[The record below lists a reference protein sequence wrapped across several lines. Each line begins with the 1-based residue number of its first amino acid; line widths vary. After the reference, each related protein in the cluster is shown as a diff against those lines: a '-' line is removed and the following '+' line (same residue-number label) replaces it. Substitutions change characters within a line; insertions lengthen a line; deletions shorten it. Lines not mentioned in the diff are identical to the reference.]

1 METNAKITYGDFKLF
16 IGYTLADVDPHTG
29 GETTSYPLVSKHRLN
44 NVLMYEVEEQ
54 WKIGLEAYYFGKQ
67 ALNDGTSGK
76 SYWVTGLMLEKLWE
90 RFSIFLNFENL
101 TDTRQAD
108 FGAIYTGDITN
119 PVFNVLY
126 DPMDGFVIRSEEHT
140 SE

>member
-1 METNAKITYGDFKLF
+1 
-16 IGYTLADVDPHTG
+16 
-29 GETTSYPLVSKHRLN
+29 
-44 NVLMYEVEEQ
+44 MYEVEEQ

-101 TDTRQAD
+101 TDTSQAN

-119 PVFNVLY
+119 PVFN
-126 DPMDGFVIRSEEHT
+126 DISAPMDGRSEARSTGKECVGT
-140 SE
+140 FYFW